1 MKDRIAAS
9 GAPPASPTFSPEMA
23 PMDDNSRYVPNGSP
37 QAKLHAERVFEA
49 VRRDSVTALAGVLA
63 GFWGDI
69 EEQVRLAAIA
79 SHDSRSIYE
88 DRFAIQLLNQRALE
102 LAGRYREAL
111 EAAFDRWRNP
121 RPRAVD
127 NKSLSLM
134 SEVQLETHLAGQQII
149 ELLDHQLMHPLHV
162 LYERF
167 DGLGLAL
174 GLPRQ
179 MPETNPLR
187 PEIPI
192 NAFVKLFG
200 EDDLTTELRRL
211 IFLQLEK
218 RLSKAL
224 AELYSKIN
232 DNLEGIASAPRDA
245 QSAASA
251 QNGWMPDG
259 GMVEARHPQPM
270 QPQGGYGMPH
280 PQAGHPGHMQGGMP
294 QGNWG
299 GMQGGMAG
307 GMYPNTPQQPMGMP
321 GMGAPGMG
329 GAGMGAPMGAPM
341 GGQMGGPAGGI
352 LDDGSRSLRYREAI
366 HQQVRQWRQSKLRQ
380 GVPSMQSG
388 PVSARELAPQE
399 LLGIASTLQGD
410 DPAPYMRALAG
421 DDARPL
427 SAVIRDQI
435 ASGSRQ
441 LGYDPARTRFNE
453 IDEDAIDLV
462 GILLQTL
469 ARSHAAMQRSRALY
483 GRLVVPYLKLALRD
497 DSLFDQRA
505 HPGRKLLEALSEA
518 CDGNVGE
525 TPQDQQTLT
534 HAELAVGR
542 VVEEYRDDQAIF
554 ELAASEL
561 RDHLDQQRRQ
571 RDLTEQRAADA
582 VSGRERLQHARRSVD
597 DLVATRLSERPL
609 TAGIAEFLTSHW
621 RHYLVQ
627 TWLRE
632 GPSSAQYLSAVAI
645 GDGLLQA
652 DRDASG
658 ALGGKVADKVL
669 ELQGPLGR
677 CYASCGL
684 DATAAR
690 ESLAKIVSALAFPD
704 QDRRTHGLP
713 AEDYP
718 ADAADTQTW
727 GGLRLAGGTDTLDY
741 DLAVAARMR
750 RLRVGQNL
758 RLIEDDGR
766 ETAARIAWV
775 SPLTSRFLI
784 VNRRGMRKLVVSP
797 EELAALVGN
806 GRVVLRSAE
815 APFDEAM
822 RDMWQQ
828 LGSQTR
834 DSSNIA
840 AS

>member
-1 MKDRIAAS
+1 
-9 GAPPASPTFSPEMA
+9 
-23 PMDDNSRYVPNGSP
+23 MDENSRYLPNGSP

-187 PEIPI
+187 PEVPI

-245 QSAASA
+245 QSAAAA
-251 QNGWMPDG
+251 QANWVPDG
-259 GMVEARHPQPM
+259 GMVEARHPQSM
-270 QPQGGYGMPH
+270 APQGGYGMHH
-280 PQAGHPGHMQGGMP
+280 PQGGHSGPMHGGGMP

-299 GMQGGMAG
+299 GMQGGHMQGSPMQGNPMQGGMPG
-307 GMYPNTPQQPMGMP
+307 GMYPNAGQQS
-321 GMGAPGMG
+321 MGAPMG
-329 GAGMGAPMGAPM
+329 GAMGAPM
-341 GGQMGGPAGGI
+341 GGQMNGQMGGM

-380 GVPSMQSG
+380 GVPSMQPG

-469 ARSHAAMQRSRALY
+469 ARSHATMQRSRALY

-518 CDGNVGE
+518 CDGNIGE

-704 QDRRTHGLP
+704 QDRTAHALP

-718 ADAADTQTW
+718 TDAADTQTW

-758 RLIEDDGR
+758 RLVEDDGR

-828 LGSQTR
+828 LGSQAR
-834 DSSNIA
+834 DNSSMT